1 VTGATRERREPL
13 SHIKRA
19 AVQRQWRLRAVDARG
34 QRGREEARKAAV
46 QRPWRLRQSQ
56 DHGTEGPNTLCNSHN
71 RNKTARG
78 GSGGGGGTAQ
88 FAANSRRWHCTV
100 GAYIKQ
106 YYNAALILQ
115 YYYARLCGYIYGVLL
130 ISMERRKVAT
140 LPTQC
145 CSRFCPETRGWF
157 LREKS
162 VKTRWSVGTDHPE
175 K

>member
-1 VTGATRERREPL
+1 M
-13 SHIKRA
+13 
-19 AVQRQWRLRAVDARG
+19 RG
-34 QRGREEARKAAV
+34 GREGARRHAKP
-46 QRPWRLRQSQ
+46 RCNG
-56 DHGTEGPNTLCNSHN
+56 HGGCGSH
-71 RNKTARG
+71 RTMGQKVPTHCAIATTATKPQG
-78 GSGGGGGTAQ
+78 GGVGGGGTAQ

-145 CSRFCPETRGWF
+145 CSRFFPETRGWF